1 MWSRFAACAEPGW
14 SSLPWC
20 DDATER
26 DAALMRWV
34 CMHRC
39 AALAGCRREVD
50 AELAA
55 GRVVVGIR
63 AGSSPRQ
70 RARRHSRGVE
80 EVTGDVAVSVQLA
93 SR

>member
-1 MWSRFAACAEPGW
+1 MWSSFAACAESGW

-34 CMHRC
+34 CLHRC
-39 AALAGCRREVD
+39 SALDGCRREVN

-55 GRVVVGIR
+55 DRVVVGIR
-63 AGSSPRQ
+63 AGLSARQ
-70 RARRHSRGVE
+70 RARQQGRGVE
-80 EVTGDVAVSVQLA
+80 EVIGDVVVSVQLA